1 MGTKV
6 KDLMV
11 TEMLT
16 VKEKSP
22 ITGVLFKMAR
32 YKKQLV
38 IFVVDEQ
45 KRLRGLI
52 TPRRIL
58 QTIMVSEFGNIRQP
72 SLDWGDA
79 VNILSSKTAGEVMGT
94 PVYVEPDMDIE
105 DVLNIMVDKN
115 LYALPVLDKN
125 EHIVGRISIFDL
137 IDNWVREL
145 EQKEQNNRQ

>member
-1 MGTKV
+1 MVTKV
-6 KDLMV
+6 RDLMG

-16 VKEKSP
+16 VKESSL
-22 ITGVLFKMAR
+22 ISAVLFKMAR

-58 QTIMVSEFGNIRQP
+58 QTIMVSEFGRMRQP

-79 VNILSSKTAGEVMGT
+79 VNILSSKSAGEVMGT
-94 PVYVEPDMDIE
+94 PVSIRPDADIE
-105 DVLNIMVDKN
+105 EALNLMVDKN
-115 LYALPVLDKN
+115 LYALPVIDKN
-125 EHIVGRISIFDL
+125 EHIIGRISIFNL
-137 IDNWVREL
+137 IDHWVREL
-145 EQKEQNNRQ
+145 EGKEQNTA